1 MRCVKRI
8 VTQFFVVL
16 VFSLTPLVSFAQEAD
31 QDVNVDELFSE
42 SQDIISENH
51 SDNKTAESDLTNAF
65 TRGPSL
71 QFSGSFS
78 TTAGLGVG
86 YTQWPD
92 LKEPFK
98 YYDGSAGAKAS
109 TTLIM
114 RAQPSSYL
122 SIYGDVSTSLETTGD
137 NPQYTWTPFTIGS
150 LYFDYFGITNLS
162 IRAGQFGTVW
172 GHGRIFTQSNL
183 MSDSVS
189 DLSLRLSMP
198 LVLQGLSLFILVNK
212 DDFTGGPTISEYAY
226 AGIVDHVIGPL
237 RITGAARYQKQEGLG
252 TLLSLQGTILGVDV
266 FSDVVFTYKDTVQ
279 LTSFIGGFF
288 KEVANTRIYA
298 EYLYNGI
305 TQNTQDYSLGLVLIQ
320 KRLFALPLDGGIKW
334 EHTFYDN
341 SGQISPGITWGG
353 IPHLTIQAALPVTYG
368 TETSRYVVSNAD
380 PGKRRILFA
389 LLATIEGKF

>member
-8 VTQFFVVL
+8 VTQFCAVL
-16 VFSLTPLVSFAQEAD
+16 VFSLTPLLSFAQDAN
-31 QDVNVDELFSE
+31 QDVNVDKLFSE

-162 IRAGQFGTVW
+162 IRAGQFETVW

-183 MSDSVS
+183 MSTSAS

-198 LVLQGLSLFILVNK
+198 LVLQGLSMFIFVNK
-212 DDFTGGPTISEYAY
+212 NYFSNSPTVYEYAY

-252 TLLSLQGTILGVDV
+252 TLLSLQGTIFGIDV

-279 LTSFIGGFF
+279 FTSLIGGFF
-288 KEVANTRIYA
+288 KEVADTKIYA

-305 TQNTQDYSLGLVLIQ
+305 TQNTQDYSFGLVLIQ
-320 KRLFALPLDGGIKW
+320 KKPFALPLDGGIKW

-341 SGQISPGITWGG
+341 SGQISPGITWSGL
-353 IPHLTIQAALPVTYG
+353 PHLTIQAALPITYG
-368 TETSRYVVSNAD
+368 TETSRYVINNAD
-380 PGKRRILFA
+380 PSKRKILFA
-389 LLATIEGKF
+389 LLAKIEGSF